1 MLFPWR
7 ALALQLRHTSAS
19 VMLVAADGRVR
30 SANRSARILFQA
42 KRLRGHVFADLFA
55 DPVAAA
61 VLLASVSAKEPGE
74 RSAWNTLH
82 RRRDGRM
89 AELYVEAARLPKI
102 HGDDCLVTI
111 YTPPTDIYQMDPLT
125 GCRNR
130 RGFDA
135 AIESAQGQGCL
146 AILDLNGLK
155 QINDRFGHLLGD
167 QVLVAVAA
175 RLLRLLSA
183 SGTVFRLG
191 GDEFAVL
198 FTSSEL
204 KRVEAALLLAL
215 NEVSRPVE
223 VEAGVMVQVSA
234 AAGVTTLDERPAD
247 DIVTEAHAAQR
258 YAKQQKM
265 PYAVAER
272 DLPSWARSHTTV
284 LATAQDLQRERE
296 RLARLARTDPLTQLP
311 NRLALEEDAARF
323 ASFASRTNMPF
334 SALFLDLDHFG
345 SYNKY
350 YGDTEGDRALVHLA
364 EVMQAACRSEDRVYR
379 KGGEEFV
386 VLLPNTYMNQ
396 AVAIAERLR
405 SAIQAAAIPHARR
418 EDGVSVLT
426 AVLGVAQWSSGDDS
440 PEATWTRASK
450 PIMDLK
456 QDKDAARNRVLIS
469 E

>member
-1 MLFPWR
+1 M
-7 ALALQLRHTSAS
+7 
-19 VMLVAADGRVR
+19 AADGRVR
-30 SANRSARILFQA
+30 SANRGARLLFA
-42 KRLRGHVFADLFA
+42 GRRVRGHVFADLFG

-61 VLLASVSAKEPGE
+61 VLLASVNAKEPGE
-74 RSAWNTLH
+74 RAAWNTLH
-82 RRRDGRM
+82 KRRDGRM
-89 AELYVEAARLPKI
+89 AELYVEAVRLPKI

-135 AIESAQGQGCL
+135 AIESAKGEGCL
-146 AILDLNGLK
+146 AILDLNGLG

-175 RLLRLLSA
+175 RLLRLLSDV
-183 SGTVFRLG
+183 GTVFRLG

-198 FTSSEL
+198 FATSEM
-204 KRVEAALLLAL
+204 KRAEAVLFNAL

-234 AAGVTTLDERPAD
+234 AAGITAIDERPGHE
-247 DIVTEAHAAQR
+247 IVSEAHAAQR

-284 LATAQDLQRERE
+284 LATAADLQREQE
-296 RLARLARTDPLTQLP
+296 RLTRLARTDSLTQLP

-323 ASFASRTNMPF
+323 AALASRTNMPF

-345 SYNKY
+345 SYNKH
-350 YGDTEGDRALVHLA
+350 YGDDEGDRALVQVA
-364 EVMQAACRSEDRVYR
+364 EVMQAECRSEDRVYR

-418 EDGVSVLT
+418 GDGVSVLT
-426 AVLGVAQWSSGDDS
+426 AVLGVAQWSSVDDS

-456 QDKDAARNRVLIS
+456 QDKNAARNRVLVS
-469 E
+469 DYPYP